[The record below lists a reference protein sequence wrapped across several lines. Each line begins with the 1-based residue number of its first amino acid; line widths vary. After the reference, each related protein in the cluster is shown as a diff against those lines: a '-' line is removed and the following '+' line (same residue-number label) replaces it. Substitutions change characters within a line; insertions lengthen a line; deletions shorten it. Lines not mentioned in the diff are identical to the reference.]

1 MADEVTK
8 RKAVAEK
15 TVSNW
20 RSKPYTAYTAPV
32 EKQRRL
38 FEALN
43 AFVAQQGGWVVSAP
57 GNKSIRIEAPEG
69 SALPIRLAELG
80 YKLQFCG
87 TGTRNTSSG
96 FVPVDIIETKLSV
109 R

>member
-1 MADEVTK
+1 MADEAQK
-8 RKAVAEK
+8 RKAV
-15 TVSNW
+15 TDWIN
-20 RSKPYTAYTAPV
+20 KPYAAYTAHV
-32 EKQRRL
+32 EKQRKV

-43 AFVAQQGGWVVSAP
+43 ACVTAQGGWVVSPP

-80 YKLQFCG
+80 YKLQFRG

-96 FVPVDIIETKLSV
+96 FVPVDIIETKLPGK
-109 R
+109 